1 MYEIIFRER
10 SNNVSGLRE
19 KRMKRRFITFLLD
32 FYNTIQCSRVK
43 NLEFLIREMLEN
55 GIQKVEN
62 GKPQV
67 SNLANEIWN
76 LNN

>member
-62 GKPQV
+62 FGWKTSSIKFIQMRFG
-67 SNLANEIWN
+67 I
-76 LNN
+76 

>member
-62 GKPQV
+62 FGWKISSIKFGK
-67 SNLANEIWN
+67 
-76 LNN
+76 

>member
-62 GKPQV
+62 FRME
-67 SNLANEIWN
+67 NLKYQIWQMRFGI
-76 LNN
+76 